1 MSALTQ
7 KRQSPR
13 LRRTPLHG
21 LHLELGA
28 RMVAFAGYE
37 MALNYGPGILKE
49 HRHTRTAA
57 GLFDVSHMGQA
68 TLTGPDHEASAAAL
82 EALTPSSLA
91 ELGPGAMRYTLLLND
106 QGGIVDDLI
115 VTRPALESDD
125 GCLMLVVNADRKEAD
140 YAHLTGALPKGI
152 TLEPTDNR
160 ALIALQGPHA
170 EQVLARHVPEV
181 KALGFMTAMT
191 AALDGICCR
200 ISRSGYTGEDG
211 FEISTSAGAAEEL
224 ARILLGEPEVEPIG
238 LGARD
243 SLRLE
248 AGFCLYG
255 HDLDET
261 VTPVEAGLGR
271 TVGKRRR
278 RDQGFPGAARILR
291 ELEEGPARYRVGI
304 RIEGRAPAREGAQIQ
319 DSANVHIGKVTSGG
333 FSPTLGTPIAMGYVE
348 QGWDESGMSL
358 QLMVRGKAV
367 VAAVAD
373 LPFVPHRYHRPTG
386 S

>member
-1 MSALTQ
+1 M
-7 KRQSPR
+7 
-13 LRRTPLHG
+13 
-21 LHLELGA
+21 
-28 RMVAFAGYE
+28 
-37 MALNYGPGILKE
+37 
-49 HRHTRTAA
+49 
-57 GLFDVSHMGQA
+57 
-68 TLTGPDHEASAAAL
+68 

-91 ELGPGAMRYTLLLND
+91 ELGPGAMRYTLLSND

-115 VTRPALESDD
+115 VTRPALEGDD

-160 ALIALQGPHA
+160 ALITLQGPHA
-170 EQVLARHVPEV
+170 EQVLARHVLEV

-291 ELEEGPARYRVGI
+291 ELEEGPVRYRVGI
-304 RIEGRAPAREGAQIQ
+304 CIEGRAPAREGAQIQ